1 MNKTWEMNLNEEPLA
16 KGIRETNENDE
27 ALYPTDNG
35 ALVIACVRE
44 RLCPTLQEA
53 TESMYLPVAL

>member
-1 MNKTWEMNLNEEPLA
+1 MNLNEEPLA

>member
-1 MNKTWEMNLNEEPLA
+1 MNVNEEPLA

-35 ALVIACVRE
+35 AFSDC
-44 RLCPTLQEA
+44 LC
-53 TESMYLPVAL
+53 